1 MENSTIEFFT
11 YTRGNDHEDYITD
24 HELSELD
31 LQEIGIKK
39 LSNRTLSYS
48 LFLKTF
54 YHLGNGFYRRTA
66 NGIRD

>member
-11 YTRGNDHEDYITD
+11 YTRGNDREDYITD

-31 LQEIGIKK
+31 LQRIGIKK
-39 LSNRTLSYS
+39 LSSRTLSYS

-54 YHLGNGFYRRTA
+54 HHLGNGFYRRTE
-66 NGIRD
+66 NDFRD

>member
-1 MENSTIEFFT
+1 MANSTIEFFT

-54 YHLGNGFYRRTA
+54 YHLGKGFYWRTA